1 MKRYTY
7 FIYVVA
13 MLFMLA
19 CNSRKSS
26 GDVFQS
32 DMEIVVDGDCILTR
46 FTIHRQRIL
55 RMDTC
60 HLHHQTIVALTGHLL
75 HRLMEKDIP
84 TMSLTTCAAL
94 TRHPRMTWMTT
105 V

>member
-32 DMEIVVDGDCILTR
+32 DMEIVVDGD
-46 FTIHRQRIL
+46 
-55 RMDTC
+55 
-60 HLHHQTIVALTGHLL
+60 
-75 HRLMEKDIP
+75 
-84 TMSLTTCAAL
+84 S
-94 TRHPRMTWMTT
+94 
-105 V
+105 